1 MVLSEDELKVFNE
14 PLEVRWRTK
23 TNKIKEMA
31 IIAMESET
39 GNRSQYGKI
48 KIISTRKQQTD
59 LETFNGK

>member
-1 MVLSEDELKVFNE
+1 MYSMQEMILPEDEPKVFNK

-39 GNRSQYGKI
+39 CNRSQYGKI
-48 KIISTRKQQTD
+48 KIVSTSK
-59 LETFNGK
+59 